1 MGWLRSPATVRW
13 PALEHS
19 MWPLFRIA
27 FRNVARNRRRTL
39 ITLAALLV
47 GVGAAVLTRAMMNG
61 LQRAMVTNITASAT
75 GALQVHRAGYLDN
88 VLSTPLTLDFA
99 IDEAFLA
106 RVRAVEGV
114 KAVSPRIQ
122 FAGSLGA
129 NDESLFLA
137 ATAMDP
143 TAESAVCPNRAST
156 FVPGSRFDSPDGI
169 LLAET
174 VANALGT
181 QQGGEAVFLAPDR
194 DGTLNGELVH
204 ITGATRSV
212 MPDEPKTAVVP
223 LALAQRLLRMEGR
236 ATELAVAVHRLEEA
250 PQVAARLREALG
262 PDYEVHTWD
271 DILVQVKENKARDDA
286 SMGLIVA
293 VFLVLM
299 LLGVANTL
307 LMSAIERTREI
318 GTMMAVGLR
327 RGKVMGLFLAEA
339 VVLGATGATL
349 GALLG
354 AGLSAWLNHRGIIFT
369 APTIS
374 VPFDIRPYVD
384 VGYLVRIV
392 LLATAG
398 AAVFSLY
405 PAWRA
410 SRLRPVEAL
419 AGR

>member
-1 MGWLRSPATVRW
+1 
-13 PALEHS
+13 

-47 GVGAAVLTRAMMNG
+47 GVGAAVVTRAMMNG
-61 LQRAMVTNITASAT
+61 LQRAMVTNITASVT
-75 GALQVHRAGYLDN
+75 GALQVHRAGYLAN
-88 VLSTPLTLDFA
+88 VLSTPLTMDFA
-99 IDEAFLA
+99 VDEAFLA
-106 RVRAVEGV
+106 KVRGIEGV

-122 FAGSLGA
+122 FAGSLSA

-156 FVPGSRFDSPDGI
+156 FAPGSRFDSADGI
-169 LLAET
+169 LLAEA
-174 VANALGT
+174 VVKALGT
-181 QQGGEAVFLAPDR
+181 VPGGEAVFLAPDR

-204 ITGATRSV
+204 VTGATRSV
-212 MPDEPKTAVVP
+212 IPGEPKTAVIP

-262 PDYEVHTWD
+262 PGYEVHTWD
-271 DILVQVKENKARDDA
+271 EILVQIKEGQARQNA
-286 SMGLIVA
+286 MIGLIA
-293 VFLVLM
+293 SVFLVLM
-299 LLGVANTL
+299 LIGVANTM

-339 VVLGATGATL
+339 VVLGALGATL

-354 AGLSAWLNHRGIIFT
+354 AGLSAWLNHRGIIFN
-369 APTIS
+369 APMLS

-384 VGYLVRIV
+384 MGYLVRIV

-398 AAVFSLY
+398 AALFSLY